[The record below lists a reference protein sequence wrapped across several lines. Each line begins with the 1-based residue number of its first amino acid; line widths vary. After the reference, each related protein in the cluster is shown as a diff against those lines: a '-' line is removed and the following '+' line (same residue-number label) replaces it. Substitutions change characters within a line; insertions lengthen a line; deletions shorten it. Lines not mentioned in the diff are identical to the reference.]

1 MKRPNENF
9 WKGNPMFPNKHLI
22 RVFFSRYLPMDIEA
36 FEVIMLSEI
45 SQTEKASSY
54 CMIFL
59 PGKSQGQRSLAG
71 HSPWGRKEL
80 DMTEQPSTH
89 TYTVGYIY
97 I

>member
-1 MKRPNENF
+1 
-9 WKGNPMFPNKHLI
+9 MFPNKHLI
-22 RVFFSRYLPMDIEA
+22 RVFFSCYLPMDIEA

>member
-1 MKRPNENF
+1 
-9 WKGNPMFPNKHLI
+9 MFPNKHLI

-71 HSPWGRKEL
+71 HSPWGHKES
-80 DMTEQPSTH
+80 DMTEWLRTH
-89 TYTVGYIY
+89 TVTYNEK
-97 I
+97 